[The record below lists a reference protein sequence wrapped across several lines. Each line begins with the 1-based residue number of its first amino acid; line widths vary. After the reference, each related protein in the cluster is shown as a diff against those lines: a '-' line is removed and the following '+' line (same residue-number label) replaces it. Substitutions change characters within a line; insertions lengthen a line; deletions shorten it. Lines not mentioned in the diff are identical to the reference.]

1 MVRIFFFFF
10 FFVGK
15 VVRYNTA
22 LARFR
27 DNPDGVVEDVR
38 RCRNCSKAP
47 PNLSR

>member
-1 MVRIFFFFF
+1 MVNIFFF

-27 DNPDGVVEDVR
+27 DNPVYVCMYINRVFIYVY
-38 RCRNCSKAP
+38 CV
-47 PNLSR
+47 